1 MTKLKSTRTNGLSAK
16 SIFPFFSNILGRDNQ
31 NKSGQTIENKAVWKL
46 SNNVYGRIINDLYL
60 IQRINETNSGKT
72 CGRIKIS
79 FYGKFHCLSV
89 KRLSIMEQHTLSQL
103 KTYPKIVQ
111 TFPGNSQCGFD
122 LAVIPKQAILH
133 IAQQMDFVGKHEH
146 LIFIGPGGVGK
157 THLAIAL
164 GLTACQ
170 RGIRTLHTTAAD
182 MINTL
187 VASQVDHGLG
197 RALKRFTA
205 PGLLIIDELGY
216 MPLDKYGRD
225 LFFQV
230 ISKRADTGSVILT
243 TNKAFKDWG
252 EVFQDN
258 AVATAIAERLVEKGD
273 VIKIE
278 GSSYRVKQRRQKAI
292 GLDGL
297 QDKK

>member
-1 MTKLKSTRTNGLSAK
+1 MNKPLLKDPITWTAEEYLNHLFLFHAAKGLEETLQACDKEPLSHRYFLAR
-16 SIFPFFSNILGRDNQ
+16 LLDVERVGRYE
-31 NKSGQTIENKAVWKL
+31 S
-46 SNNVYGRIINDLYL
+46 R
-60 IQRINETNSGKT
+60 
-72 CGRIKIS
+72 
-79 FYGKFHCLSV
+79 V
-89 KRLSIMEQHTLSQL
+89 KRLIRQAKFPAL
-103 KTYPKIVQ
+103 KTLD
-111 TFPGNSQCGFD
+111 GFD
-122 LAVIPKQAILH
+122 WSHPSGIPKQAILN
-133 IAQQMDFVGKHEH
+133 IAQQMDFIAKHEH

-164 GLTACQ
+164 GLAACQ

-216 MPLDKYGRD
+216 MPLDKHGRD

-258 AVATAIAERLVEKGD
+258 AVATAIAERLIEHGD
-273 VIKIE
+273 MIKIE
-278 GSSYRVKQRRQKAI
+278 GSSYRVKTRRQKTL

-297 QDKK
+297 RKDGK